1 MRRKAW
7 GGEGKPA
14 TDEVARRRL
23 VEATQRCIE
32 RQGVQHTSLADVAA
46 EAGVTRQTVYR
57 YFENGQA
64 LIHGALVLAEGGIVD
79 RLVSFAA
86 KWDDPVDRILEAFIF
101 LHREIP
107 KDAYLR
113 SVFVRTDTGQKG
125 DPLFE
130 SGLALDAGVRALR
143 QMTGDALPVSD
154 ADLKGLVE
162 LLLRILTSL
171 LSDPVPGQR
180 TDDDLR
186 QLLRRWILV
195 GLAARSRKRRDTKR
209 RS

>member
-1 MRRKAW
+1 
-7 GGEGKPA
+7 
-14 TDEVARRRL
+14 VA
-23 VEATQRCIE
+23 ATQRCIE
-32 RQGVQHTSLADVAA
+32 RRGVEHTSLADVAA

-64 LIHGALVLAEGGIVD
+64 LIRGALVLAEGGIVD
-79 RLVSFAA
+79 RFASVA
-86 KWDDPVDRILEAFIF
+86 ARLEDPIDRILEAFVF

-107 KDAYLR
+107 KDPYLR
-113 SVFVRTDTGQKG
+113 SVFVKSETGQKG

-143 QMTGDALPVSD
+143 QMTGDALRVSD
-154 ADLKGLVE
+154 AELKGLVE

-171 LSDPVPGQR
+171 LSDPGPGQR
-180 TDDDLR
+180 SDDDLR
-186 QLLRRWILV
+186 QFLRRWVLV
-195 GLAARSRKRRDTKR
+195 GISTPPAAKRRGKR

>member
-1 MRRKAW
+1 MRRTAW
-7 GGEGKPA
+7 GGEGKPG
-14 TDEVARRRL
+14 TDEEARRRL

-32 RQGVQHTSLADVAA
+32 RRGVEHTSLADVAA

-79 RLVSFAA
+79 RFVSHVA
-86 KWDDPVDRILEAFIF
+86 KWDDPSDRILETFLF

-107 KDAYLR
+107 KDPYLR
-113 SVFVRTDTGQKG
+113 SVFVRTETGQKA

-130 SGLALDAGVRALR
+130 SGLAVDTGVRALR
-143 QMTGDALPVSD
+143 QVTGDALRVSD
-154 ADLKGLVE
+154 AELKGLVE
-162 LLLRILTSL
+162 ILLRILKSL
-171 LSDPVPGQR
+171 LSDPGPGQR

-186 QLLRRWILV
+186 QLLRRWVFV
-195 GLAARSRKRRDTKR
+195 GLSTPSGTKR
-209 RS
+209 RTKRRP